1 MSEQVTLATVREL
14 LETQERTFK
23 YTIELLTKNF
33 KDDINEIK
41 RTVEDLKTSLNFSQK
56 DIDNIKSRIYKAEE
70 RIMEAEE
77 GIHDAQAEI
86 DHSLDQQEY
95 LENQSRRNNVK
106 VFGIPEKDAKEGLES
121 WEESEQL
128 VKNEIKSKLKIEVD
142 LNIERAHRV
151 GKLRPQPSHRHDG
164 SKVKIRPRPIIV
176 RFQSWKD
183 KEMVVKKARQLK
195 PESIQFYEDYSKRTL
210 DRRKEKIHEL
220 IQARKRGKR
229 AFLVMDRLIVT
240 DAGPNL
246 RDSVRPN
253 DRDNA

>member
-56 DIDNIKSRIYKAEE
+56 DIDDIKSRIYKAEE

-77 GIHDAQAEI
+77 GIHDAQADI

-95 LENQSRRNNVK
+95 LENQSRRNN

-164 SKVKIRPRPIIV
+164 SNVKIRPRPIIV

-195 PESIQFYEDYSKRTL
+195 PEIIQFYEDYSKRTL
-210 DRRKEKIHEL
+210 DRRKEKIPEL
-220 IQARKRGKR
+220 IQARKRSKR
-229 AFLVMDRLIVT
+229 AFLVMDRLTVT